1 MSPLMEMKRSLLL
14 FLWSIVSSPF
24 LESVP
29 GSISSGSPTI
39 ILTIYAAKDKERK
52 VVALLFPARPRQKF
66 VKWNCACAVV
76 TTPRKWLTEMSE
88 SLTSM
93 KDVEV
98 SHLFVEY
105 TENKL

>member
-39 ILTIYAAKDKERK
+39 ILTIYAAKDKVKKGGSSTFSRSPAPK
-52 VVALLFPARPRQKF
+52 VCKVELRMRR
-66 VKWNCACAVV
+66 V

-93 KDVEV
+93 KDAEV
-98 SHLFVEY
+98 SHLSVEY
-105 TENKL
+105 TENKP